1 MWICTRWYYLI
12 YPNRNQVLIV
22 SVQHQISCF
31 RENIE
36 EEKKHRPLFPTP
48 GAPITASLTSD
59 RVDFFR
65 RTWSRIWYSHASK
78 LHDQSSKILS
88 ITKYSKIKT
97 VFESTFGFH
106 NITFIYLTYTAD
118 STCGAHL
125 LFENTPLL
133 AEYPSLFTLYL
144 FHFLSLFFVLANFFA
159 SLFLPLKKVF
169 FLELWLCSLSW
180 LNCCCCI
187 CICCC
192 CSCVCCGYS
201 FLSRRCTRSPSL
213 PRAPAASHS
222 GSSLRSEITM
232 MMVMIKL
239 VMMMTRWGS

>member
-1 MWICTRWYYLI
+1 MFEVIKQKNIL
-12 YPNRNQVLIV
+12 YPRQK
-22 SVQHQISCF
+22 
-31 RENIE
+31 E

-65 RTWSRIWYSHASK
+65 RTWSRIWYFDKSHASNY
-78 LHDQSSKILS
+78 SKILS

-97 VFESTFGFH
+97 DFESKFGFH

-125 LFENTPLL
+125 LFENTSCHQFGRIALTL
-133 AEYPSLFTLYL
+133 HSLSFSLSFIVLCSCKLFCFT
-144 FHFLSLFFVLANFFA
+144 FPA
-159 SLFLPLKKVF
+159 SQKVF

-213 PRAPAASHS
+213 PRAQAASHS
-222 GSSLRSEITM
+222 GSSLRSDD
-232 MMVMIKL
+232 
-239 VMMMTRWGS
+239 GDD